1 MSFRPVQRH
10 IQITKENQNQE
21 ESLVLLPDDY
31 KKKEDP
37 YQVVTVLSAADDVRF
52 QINPGDRIVVDAKMI
67 QEIKT
72 NNYECISI
80 ICDNYVVGVITQQK
94 EIRDG

>member
-10 IQITKENQNQE
+10 IQITKENQSQE

-37 YQVVTVLSAADDVRF
+37 YQVVTVVSAADDVRF
-52 QINPGDRIVVDAKMI
+52 ELNAGDRIVVDAKMI
-67 QEIKT
+67 QQIKT
-72 NNYECISI
+72 DIYEEISI
-80 ICDNYVVGVITQQK
+80 ICDNYVVGVITQ
-94 EIRDG
+94 